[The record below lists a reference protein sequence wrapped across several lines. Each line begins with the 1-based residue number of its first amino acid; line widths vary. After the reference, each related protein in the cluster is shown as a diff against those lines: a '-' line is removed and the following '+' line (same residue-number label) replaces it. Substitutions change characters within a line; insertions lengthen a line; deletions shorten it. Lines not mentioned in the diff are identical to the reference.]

1 VAVLADSRRDPALL
15 RRPDAAHQNMDGAEK
30 LDLKAGFAV

>member
-1 VAVLADSRRDPALL
+1 LL

-30 LDLKAGFAV
+30 LDLTADFAG